1 MTTKTDAKPP
11 RKRATKKA
19 AAKPPTEVV
28 DEQAAEVE
36 QAEDPT
42 PDTEQDLFGEPVGEL
57 SNEERNSRLKKAY
70 SNATSRLREEQRNEF
85 DRLYSEEAKKLG
97 VVYTPKPTA
106 EQKAKQELEDLLAKF
121 PHLRDQLVNHTAEAV
136 VNPAPAEVPDPA

>member
-19 AAKPPTEVV
+19 AAKPPEEVTEGALPQ
-28 DEQAAEVE
+28 EGEVE
-36 QAEDPT
+36 PTED
-42 PDTEQDLFGEPVGEL
+42 QDLFGEPVGEL
-57 SNEERNSRLKKAY
+57 SNEERNARLKKAY
-70 SNATSRLREEQRNEF
+70 SNATSRLREEQRLEF